1 MLTSGI
7 SSHDSLKN
15 WFSIQM
21 NWLFKWIL
29 THVVRFSQKLSNESL
44 RHEKLQN
51 VPNDVVK
58 TLTKNLQNKL
68 NHKVEISFFGIF
80 TFQTWPH
87 HMKKHYC
94 MNLHRVVALSIQT
107 NKCKDK
113 PKQRFFALSSMLCSV
128 EDYYTTETFCSAK
141 CIPRKSPQDIACS
154 QDYQT
159 GCIIIFL

>member
-1 MLTSGI
+1 
-7 SSHDSLKN
+7 
-15 WFSIQM
+15 M

-80 TFQTWPH
+80 TFQT
-87 HMKKHYC
+87 
-94 MNLHRVVALSIQT
+94 
-107 NKCKDK
+107 
-113 PKQRFFALSSMLCSV
+113 
-128 EDYYTTETFCSAK
+128 
-141 CIPRKSPQDIACS
+141 
-154 QDYQT
+154 
-159 GCIIIFL
+159 